1 MPPGMNRLS
10 ISTVRADA
18 LFVSGLQPSDEP
30 SVVQVQDAI
39 AGAVRRFGG
48 RGCAGR
54 VAQEFGDHPDIAVA
68 RMRWVRRV
76 IDEAS
81 GSSGPQDN
89 RARLSGQHSLADRGH
104 AA

>member
-1 MPPGMNRLS
+1 MPPGTNRVS
-10 ISTVRADA
+10 INAVWADA
-18 LFVSGLQPSDEP
+18 LFVSALQRSDEP
-30 SVVQVQDAI
+30 SARQVQDAI

-76 IDEAS
+76 IDEAF
-81 GSSGPQDN
+81 GSSRPGDN
-89 RARLSGQHSLADRGH
+89 RARLSGQHSVAHGGH